1 MTQGHT
7 IETRREDVHVEVR
20 LDGVVVAS
28 SDRPVLLDETGL
40 PTRYYLPKEDVQA
53 ELRPISLRTHCP
65 FKGDASYWTIQT
77 EAGTHDGIAWSYEE
91 PKEGA
96 EDIQGLVAFFDDRAE
111 VVVGAG

>member
-40 PTRYYLPKEDVQA
+40 PTM
-53 ELRPISLRTHCP
+53 H
-65 FKGDASYWTIQT
+65 
-77 EAGTHDGIAWSYEE
+77 
-91 PKEGA
+91 
-96 EDIQGLVAFFDDRAE
+96 VAFFPDRAE
-111 VVVGAG
+111 VVVGER